1 MGLEVTA
8 QDRPERA
15 ERERAL
21 ETALTAHEPARETTT
36 EGPPDRGTLIGIGGG
51 WLATWSL
58 RIVLIAAAAWVLGWI
73 VGEFWVIIL
82 PISLALIIT
91 TVLWPITALLRRAY
105 LPPALAA
112 LVTMLLAIGAF
123 GGVIA
128 LVVPSVVSQAPELAN
143 QASGGVREIQAWLQ
157 GPPLNIREEQFAE
170 YINTVVTGIQDS
182 SSAIASGVFTGV
194 GAVTSVMIT
203 LVLTLVLSFF
213 FIKDGP
219 GFLPWMGR
227 VTGSPAARHVEEVLF
242 RQWRTLSGFIRTQAI
257 VSFVDAAFIGL
268 GLVILGV
275 PLAGPLVIITFVAGF
290 IPIVG
295 AFVAGALAVLVALVA
310 NGWITALI
318 LLGIIILVQQLEG
331 NVLQPVLQSRS
342 MNLHP
347 VIVLLSVTAGST
359 LFGIIGAFLAVPV
372 AAMVAVLVRYVDEVV
387 TIKSNGGEIWDDGEL
402 TEELAEKP
410 SAELGPASET

>member
-1 MGLEVTA
+1 M
-8 QDRPERA
+8 
-15 ERERAL
+15 
-21 ETALTAHEPARETTT
+21 TAHEPTREATT
-36 EGPPDRGTLIGIGGG
+36 EGPSDRGTLIGIGGG

-58 RIVLIAAAAWVLGWI
+58 RIILIAAAAWVLGWI
-73 VGEFWVIIL
+73 VGELWVILL
-82 PISLALIIT
+82 PVSLALIIS
-91 TVLWPITALLRRAY
+91 TVLWPIAGLLRRAY
-105 LPPALAA
+105 LAPALAA

-157 GPPLNIREEQFAE
+157 GPPLNIREEQFEE

-219 GFLPWMGR
+219 EFLPWVRR

-295 AFVAGALAVLVALVA
+295 AFVAGALAVLIALVA

-347 VIVLLSVTAGST
+347 VIVLLAVTAGST

-372 AAMVAVLVRYVDEVV
+372 AAMVAVMVRYVDEIL
-387 TIKSNGGEIWDDGEL
+387 TAKSGGGDHWV
-402 TEELAEKP
+402 EEDPEEDRSEKSVAEP
-410 SAELGPASET
+410 GTA

>member
-1 MGLEVTA
+1 MTA

>member
-1 MGLEVTA
+1 M
-8 QDRPERA
+8 
-15 ERERAL
+15 
-21 ETALTAHEPARETTT
+21 TAHEPNRATTT
-36 EGPPDRGTLIGIGGG
+36 ENPPDRGTLIGIGGG

-58 RIVLIAAAAWVLGWI
+58 RIILIAAAAWVLGWI
-73 VGEFWVIIL
+73 VGEFWVILL

-112 LVTMLLAIGAF
+112 LVTMLGAIGAF
-123 GGVIA
+123 VGVIA
-128 LVVPSVVSQAPELAN
+128 LIVPSVISQAPELAN

-157 GPPLNIREEQFAE
+157 GPPLNLREEQFTDF
-170 YINTVVTGIQDS
+170 INTVVTGIQDS

-219 GFLPWMGR
+219 GFLPWMSR

-372 AAMVAVLVRYVDEVV
+372 AAMVAVLVRYIDEVM
-387 TIKSNGGEIWDDGEL
+387 TLKSTGKDLWVDGEL
-402 TEELAEKP
+402 SDEIAEKP
-410 SAELGPASET
+410 ASYPEEAAEA

>member
-1 MGLEVTA
+1 M
-8 QDRPERA
+8 
-15 ERERAL
+15 
-21 ETALTAHEPARETTT
+21 TAHEPARETTT